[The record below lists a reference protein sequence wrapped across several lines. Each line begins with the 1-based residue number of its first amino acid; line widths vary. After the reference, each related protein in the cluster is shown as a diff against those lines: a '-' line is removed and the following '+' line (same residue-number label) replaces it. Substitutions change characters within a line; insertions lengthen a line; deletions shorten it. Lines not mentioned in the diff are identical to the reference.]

1 MNAKLQK
8 LIRLLSEYH
17 VHALRV
23 HVHDSVLKLIL
34 LSVVVYSIHNT
45 TKLLN
50 SAYNELTACI
60 W

>member
-1 MNAKLQK
+1 M
-8 LIRLLSEYH
+8 
-17 VHALRV
+17 HALYV

-34 LSVVVYSIHNT
+34 LAVVVYTCSILYT

-50 SAYNELTACI
+50 SAYMYNELTACI